1 MGLFNF
7 LKQNHPKTVAV
18 NENPL
23 QETKKEISVE
33 DRHPRELST
42 TDPLNSEIN
51 GIGAIYTFLQADYES
66 KGYNDALT
74 SPDDKYK
81 AENIKLIKMDLQIL
95 IMKVDTYYKDL
106 IRDLDFHIGSRTRAG
121 LIDMVE
127 ELKTRKEMVIEHME
141 KVEELKRDTE
151 TDNGM
156 TQRMILSYQRG
167 FMRGLSA
174 ITQSNV
180 LNKTL

>member
-1 MGLFNF
+1 ML
-7 LKQNHPKTVAV
+7 A
-18 NENPL
+18 
-23 QETKKEISVE
+23 E
-33 DRHPRELST
+33 DRHHQDQPPA
-42 TDPLNSEIN
+42 DQPDADVK
-51 GIGAIYTFLQADYES
+51 GIGAIYDFLQADYES

-106 IRDLDFHIGSRTRAG
+106 IRDLDFHIGSRSRAG
-121 LIDMVE
+121 MIDLVE
-127 ELKTRKEMVIEHME
+127 ELKTRKEMVIEHMG
-141 KVEELKRDTE
+141 KVEELKRETE

-180 LNKTL
+180 LNKKL

>member
-1 MGLFNF
+1 MGLFDF
-7 LKQNHPKTVAV
+7 LKQNHQKAV
-18 NENPL
+18 PDGN
-23 QETKKEISVE
+23 QQQVSQKEILAE
-33 DRHPRELST
+33 DRPSQDQPL
-42 TDPLNSEIN
+42 TDQPDAEVK
-51 GIGAIYTFLQADYES
+51 GIGAIYAFLQADYES

-74 SPDDKYK
+74 SPDEKYK

-106 IRDLDFHIGSRTRAG
+106 IRDLDFHIGSRSRAG
-121 LIDMVE
+121 MIDMVE

-141 KVEELKRDTE
+141 KVEELKKETE

-180 LNKTL
+180 LNKKL